1 MFARALHGGGHGGEL
16 VAPID
21 LPRDA
26 CRLATGFEIT
36 KEILHM
42 GLAGYRVAASKPGRR
57 AGIQRGDFARPAFF
71 FGYPP
76 QAPPDHSP
84 KAPPRACSG
93 KTSLDETPEFP

>member
-16 VAPID
+16 VARID

-26 CRLATGFEIT
+26 GQLATGFEIT

-42 GLAGYRVAASKPGRR
+42 GLAGYRVVASKPGRR

-71 FGYPP
+71 LWIS
-76 QAPPDHSP
+76 APSAAGPFPESS
-84 KAPPRACSG
+84 APGIFRQNQP
-93 KTSLDETPEFP
+93 